1 MDSSSIDLVA
11 IDEVAVDAMNRHR
24 RREAHKLSPE
34 QRMEAFQRLQA
45 SAWQL
50 LESNPAAMKAF
61 IARNHHKRRPSEVQ
75 RLEKATRG
83 QT

>member
-1 MDSSSIDLVA
+1 MDSPSINPAA
-11 IDEVAVDAMNRHR
+11 IDDVAVDAMNRHR
-24 RREAHKLSPE
+24 RRKALKLSPE

-75 RLEKATRG
+75 RLEKATRE
-83 QT
+83 QK

>member
-1 MDSSSIDLVA
+1 MDSPLINTAA
-11 IDEVAVDAMNRHR
+11 IDEVAIDAMNRHR
-24 RREAHKLSPE
+24 RRETHQLSPE

-50 LESNPAAMKAF
+50 LESNPTAMRAF

-75 RLEKATRG
+75 RLEEQTRG
-83 QT
+83 QV